1 MTSII
6 LGAGYDMGDKIGN
19 IITYVLLIL
28 AALVFIWVMYRY
40 LNTEELNG

>member
-6 LGAGYDMGDKIGN
+6 LGAGYEMGDKIGN
-19 IITYVLLIL
+19 ILAYTLLVLGV
-28 AALVFIWVMYRY
+28 LVFIWVMFRY